1 MKFLISKYLAL
12 ILLQKKNIIPFR
24 NFTPTSDILQKK
36 KTKISRKR
44 NEIWNYLGI

>member
-36 KTKISRKR
+36 KIHEHEMKF
-44 NEIWNYLGI
+44 GII